1 MSETLSSE
9 NAHCRLT
16 LTATTE
22 AAGALLLHC
31 HVTNNSATVLYLC
44 DQLSQLSQL
53 SQPAPATGEPVHE
66 LLPDLVHTQV
76 DTLGIHLDKA
86 IMDLSFHD
94 GIQGLDIPFLTRLEP
109 GQEHAQLIRLALP
122 LSPYRVLGLP
132 PGEAAPTL
140 LPLRFTVGYF
150 VDSADVEQQAA
161 PYQGAY
167 RARTSA
173 PHETV
178 HVPRPADNHRWTLP
192 TAISRGE
199 CRAPC
204 HPPRRIRGGLDSV
217 GSAAEQRTRRL
228 FKPAVRG
235 RNQPTFSAWPAT
247 RYCH

>member
-44 DQLSQLSQL
+44 DQLYQL

-109 GQEHAQLIRLALP
+109 DQEHAQLIRLALP

-150 VDSADVEQQAA
+150 VDSADVEQHLTKV
-161 PYQGAY
+161 PTVQGPALRMKQFMY
-167 RARTSA
+167 RAQQTITA
-173 PHETV
+173 GPFQQPFPVANAVPHATPHAV
-178 HVPRPADNHRWTLP
+178 
-192 TAISRGE
+192 
-199 CRAPC
+199 
-204 HPPRRIRGGLDSV
+204 
-217 GSAAEQRTRRL
+217 SAAAWT
-228 FKPAVRG
+228 PWGA
-235 RNQPTFSAWPAT
+235 QPNN
-247 RYCH
+247 